1 MKENIQADIFKILD
15 EKIDGLKLVLDE
27 TIEKH
32 SDAAFDLKDLKQA
45 LENLEQKKNN
55 VLTDSMLVMAP
66 EDKKW
71 DYLKRYF

>member
-45 LENLEQKKNN
+45 LEDLEQKKKI
-55 VLTDSMLVMAP
+55 M
-66 EDKKW
+66 
-71 DYLKRYF
+71 F

>member
-45 LENLEQKKNN
+45 LEDLEQKKNN

-66 EDKKW
+66 EDKK
-71 DYLKRYF
+71 

>member
-66 EDKKW
+66 EDKK
-71 DYLKRYF
+71 

>member
-32 SDAAFDLKDLKQA
+32 SDAAYDLKDLKQA
-45 LENLEQKKNN
+45 LDNLEQKKNN
-55 VLTDSMLVMAP
+55 VLSDSMLVMAT
-66 EDKKW
+66 EDEK
-71 DYLKRYF
+71 

>member
-15 EKIDGLKLVLDE
+15 EKINGLKLVLNE

-45 LENLEQKKNN
+45 LEDLEKKKNN
-55 VLTDSMLVMAP
+55 VLSDSMLVMAP
-66 EDKKW
+66 EDKK
-71 DYLKRYF
+71 

>member
-1 MKENIQADIFKILD
+1 MKENIQDDIFKILD

-45 LENLEQKKNN
+45 LEDLEKKKNN
-55 VLTDSMLVMAP
+55 VLSDSMLVMAP
-66 EDKKW
+66 EDKK
-71 DYLKRYF
+71 

>member
-32 SDAAFDLKDLKQA
+32 SDAAFDLKDLKQT
-45 LENLEQKKNN
+45 LENLEKKKNN
-55 VLTDSMLVMAP
+55 VLSDSMLVMAP
-66 EDKKW
+66 EDKK
-71 DYLKRYF
+71 

>member
-1 MKENIQADIFKILD
+1 MKENIQDDIFKILD

-45 LENLEQKKNN
+45 LEDLEQKKNN
-55 VLTDSMLVMAP
+55 VLSDSMLVMAP
-66 EDKKW
+66 EDKK
-71 DYLKRYF
+71 